1 MSKGDTTVH
10 VDFEVGGASA
20 AKMTVMDIYR
30 AQQANASK
38 VNEAARALSKE
49 QNITFSEAK
58 KALREWVRMQNQA
71 LNQEAAAQKAAEAK
85 AAADAAATARK
96 QEYIEKEAA
105 RKAEKLLDEQRRAQR
120 RAAERAVDDAKWEA
134 REKIREA
141 KLVAREK
148 AREMAAG
155 GQGGFGNLL
164 RRGAWGMAMGVAG
177 YAGVAG
183 VSNIL
188 SSIGEGLQNFINKRK
203 ELEDAITP
211 IVALEDNVSRMGAI
225 REEVVSTAVALGRSY
240 QEVGQFY
247 SDLVGST
254 GNLANNE
261 RLSLIK
267 ETKELA
273 QLTGGSLVTAQNLL
287 TKSYQ
292 IYGKELTNVNQLQ
305 NKLMFTQDQGSITFE
320 DMGLRLPELLQTGK
334 FAGMDIDEVL
344 GTVIGATRKSGSI
357 EKTMTGMRNFFLIME
372 EAQKKGVTLTGTYR
386 QKLGQL
392 AEMFQTNKPQMQEL
406 FGKEVVV
413 HASSITD
420 AIVEVGTAMGE
431 LGKITGSTDAVFD
444 KLLKK
449 ASDPTFQQMQTFN
462 MYDQVS
468 QNAANIG
475 ANLGVVDTPLLRMLE
490 AGEAGAAHANIAS
503 GQRLSPWMAKVI
515 GYSGAALIPGYADEG
530 RALAQNEMDMPDF
543 IASKRVDFFK
553 KKEAELADIQR
564 SVDFAGG
571 DQFIRPEILSRRDE
585 LMKSHLSPHLMTEEE
600 RRIFR
605 ETGSAPQSAAIASAT
620 SLSASGAGDTTTHA
634 LLREQNALLSN
645 ALGGKSAQVVK
656 PGGGT
661 TNNTETL

>member
-1 MSKGDTTVH
+1 MSKGDTTIGMQ
-10 VDFEVGGASA
+10 FEVGGASA
-20 AKMTVMDIYR
+20 ATKTVQDVYSSQASAMQKAGNAEAAEARKRANAAKQLDKQRWKMK
-30 AQQANASK
+30 QANAIAEYK
-38 VNEAARALSKE
+38 
-49 QNITFSEAK
+49 
-58 KALREWVRMQNQA
+58 
-71 LNQEAAAQKAAEAK
+71 AEA
-85 AAADAAATARK
+85 DANKLKLDSA
-96 QEYIEKEAA
+96 ILLEK
-105 RKAEKLLDEQRRAQR
+105 QRRSYKLQNMVEEDR
-120 RAAERAVDDAKWEA
+120 DRKRIEREALADRKRVEREKMRDAKTASRERLRVAKEEA
-134 REKIREA
+134 REQAQMEKQQGA
-141 KLVAREK
+141 MGKL
-148 AREMAAG
+148 MG
-155 GQGGFGNLL
+155 
-164 RRGAWGMAMGVAG
+164 RGMWGMAMGVAG

-183 VSNIL
+183 VSNVL
-188 SSIGEGLQNFINKRK
+188 SSIGEGLQNFISKRK

-254 GNLANNE
+254 GNLANSE
-261 RLSLIK
+261 RVSLIK

-305 NKLMFTQDQGSITFE
+305 NKLMYTQDQGSITFE

-334 FAGMDIDEVL
+334 FAGMGIDEVL

-372 EAQKKGVTLTGTYR
+372 EAQKKGVILTGTYR
-386 QKLGQL
+386 EKLGQL
-392 AEMFQTNKPQMQEL
+392 AEMFQLNKPQMQEL

-420 AIVEVGTAMGE
+420 AIGEVGTAIGE
-431 LGKITGSTDAVFD
+431 LGKIAGNTDAVFD

-449 ASDPTFQQMQTFN
+449 ANDPAFQQMQTFN

-475 ANLGVVDTPLLRMLE
+475 SNLGVIDTPMLRMLE
-490 AGEAGAAHANIAS
+490 AGEAGAANANVGS
-503 GQRLSPWMAKVI
+503 GGRLSPWMAKLI

-530 RALAQNEMDMPDF
+530 RALAQNQMGMPDF
-543 IASKRVDFFK
+543 IASKRVDFFR
-553 KKEAELADIQR
+553 KKEAELADIER

-585 LMKSHLSPHLMTEEE
+585 LMKSQLSPHLMTEEE

-605 ETGSAPQSAAIASAT
+605 ETGYAPQSAAVT
-620 SLSASGAGDTTTHA
+620 SSTSVGAAGSGDTTTHA

-645 ALGGKSAQVVK
+645 ALGGKSNQVAK

-661 TNNTETL
+661 TNNQETL

>member
-10 VDFEVGGASA
+10 IDFEVGGASA
-20 AKMTVMDIYR
+20 AKMTVMDVYR
-30 AQQANASK
+30 AQQANSSK
-38 VNEAARALSKE
+38 LNEAARALSKE
-49 QNITFSEAK
+49 QGVSFSDAK
-58 KALREWVRMQNQA
+58 KAIREYVNQTNKA
-71 LNQEAAAQKAAEAK
+71 ANEIAAANKAADAK
-85 AAADAAATARK
+85 ATAAAAATAK
-96 QEYIEKEAA
+96 KEESIEKERA
-105 RKAEKLLDEQRRAQR
+105 RKEEKIRDEERRSQRRAT
-120 RAAERAVDDAKWEA
+120 ELAVADAKWEA
-134 REKIREA
+134 REKLKESKR
-141 KLVAREK
+141 VARDK
-148 AREMAAG
+148 ARDLKMQES
-155 GQGGFGNLL
+155 Q
-164 RRGAWGMAMGVAG
+164 RGAMGSLMGRGLWGAAMGVAG

-183 VSNIL
+183 VSNVL

-254 GNLANNE
+254 GNLANGE

-305 NKLMFTQDQGSITFE
+305 NKLMYTQDQGSITFE

-334 FAGMDIDEVL
+334 FAGMNIDEVL

-372 EAQKKGVTLTGTYR
+372 EAQKKGVILTGTYR
-386 QKLGQL
+386 EKLGQL
-392 AEMFQTNKPQMQEL
+392 AEMFQLNKPQMQEL

-413 HASSITD
+413 HASAITD
-420 AIVEVGTAMGE
+420 AIGEVGTAIGE
-431 LGKITGSTDAVFD
+431 LGKIAGEADAVFD

-449 ASDPTFQQMQTFN
+449 ANDPAFRQMQTFN

-475 ANLGVVDTPLLRMLE
+475 SNLGVIDTPMLRMLE
-490 AGEAGAAHANIAS
+490 AGEAGAAHANVAT
-503 GQRLSPWMAKVI
+503 GGRLSPWMAKLI

-530 RALAQNEMDMPDF
+530 RALAQNQMDMPDF
-543 IASKRVDFFK
+543 IASKRVDFFR
-553 KKEAELADIQR
+553 KKEADMEYLND
-564 SVDFAGG
+564 VTHNGEWYKT
-571 DQFIRPEILSRRDE
+571 PENIAKRQEIEGRTLD
-585 LMKSHLSPHLMTEEE
+585 PFLMTAEEK
-600 RRIFR
+600 RIYR
-605 ETGSAPQSAAIASAT
+605 ETGATPQSAEVTSAT
-620 SLSASGAGDTTTHA
+620 SVGAGSGDAKSHQ
-634 LLREQNALLSN
+634 LLESIDGWLAQIA
-645 ALGGKSAQVVK
+645 GDKSTQVAK

-661 TNNTETL
+661 TNNQETL